1 MRKGIVLGSVALS
14 VLAAAGCGGESK
26 PAEQRPSASTKSHA
40 APALTEAQA
49 RTIFTNYERVNNEAN
64 AKVSDALLRE
74 NETGPMLE
82 VDLVG
87 NKRIRAKQEKKIK
100 AFHYQNPQFFIPRD
114 VSPAWFA
121 VFAPVRGGKDKE
133 FLVMV
138 DTGGGKY
145 KAAVGSWLAKGQK
158 LPSIA
163 RGADGSATAVTTGP
177 ALDVGT
183 RLATYLTYTAARQK
197 SPEKFASGP
206 LTSTLG
212 RDWAKS
218 VLQINSGNRWQG
230 RTEWK
235 ARPQPVYALKT
246 TDGGALVLSAVV
258 QGLRYTATKPDVW
271 YKPSDDFLGL
281 GPKRYYNR
289 FTGEW
294 LWTYGTYVPSTGLPS
309 VVTSGAHAI
318 SATGS

>member
-1 MRKGIVLGSVALS
+1 MRYRIVIGAVAIGSLV
-14 VLAAAGCGGESK
+14 AGCGGGGTK
-26 PAEQRPSASTKSHA
+26 NTPAHQSSPSRSHA
-40 APALTEAQA
+40 AAALTEAQA
-49 RTIFTNYERVNNEAN
+49 RTVFTNYEKVNNEAN
-64 AKVSDALLRE
+64 AKVSDALLRQ

-87 NKRIRAKQEKKIK
+87 NKRIRAKQESKIK
-100 AFHYQNPQFFIPRD
+100 PFHYKSAQFFIPHD

-121 VFAPVRGGKDKE
+121 AFAPVTSSDKE
-133 FLVMV
+133 FVVFV

-145 KAAVGSWLAKGQK
+145 KATAGSWLAKGQK

-177 ALDVGT
+177 ALGVNT
-183 RLATYLTYTAARQK
+183 RLSTYLTYVAARQK
-197 SPEKFASGP
+197 APSGFAPGP

-218 VLQINSGNRWQG
+218 VLKITNDNQWQG
-230 RTEWK
+230 RTEWA

-246 TDGGALVLSAVV
+246 TDGGALVLSAVA
-258 QGLRYTATKPDVW
+258 QALRYTATRPNVW
-271 YKPSDDFLGL
+271 YQPPQGFFGL
-281 GPKRYYNR
+281 GPKRYHHSFR
-289 FTGEW
+289 GEW
-294 LWTYGTYVPSTGLPS
+294 LWTFATHVPPQGRAS
-309 VVTSGAHAI
+309 VVASGVHTI